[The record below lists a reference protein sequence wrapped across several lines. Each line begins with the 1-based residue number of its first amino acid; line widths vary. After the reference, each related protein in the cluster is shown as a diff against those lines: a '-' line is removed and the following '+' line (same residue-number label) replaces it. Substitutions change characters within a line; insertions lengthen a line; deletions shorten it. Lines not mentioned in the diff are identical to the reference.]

1 MLELNHTYFSICVSD
16 NDLDFTSEIT
26 LHDDG
31 ITIKTPGYY
40 KGKPHF
46 VKYEAITEVAVKEDS
61 ISLKVA
67 RTTLTLSGFD
77 KSLLSDIQQVI
88 SVGKTES
95 VSGSKLYRKWQRQ
108 EKAAEKKERIDAI
121 TEQRK
126 AETKAYKA
134 KRRAEHIDRALS
146 LAEDVFSD
154 KAADVANAK
163 IQSSIENLIIL
174 PGDTE
179 PVMAEKIQKL
189 FKAYNRAIHNDDV
202 DEEVA
207 ENILSDLDHSIQT
220 LQNAYPT
227 SKYCTMF
234 TDRLSKIL
242 DEQKAKNKKETR
254 LTIVGG
260 IIFAVA
266 AIIYYYKDIVNFFK

>member
-1 MLELNHTYFSICVSD
+1 MLELNHTYFSINDSD

-31 ITIKTPGYY
+31 VTIKTPGYY

-46 VKYEAITEVAVKEDS
+46 VKYEAISEVVVKGDS

-67 RTTLTLSGFD
+67 RTALTISGFD
-77 KSLLSDIQQVI
+77 KPFLSDIQQLI
-88 SVGKTES
+88 AVGKTEP
-95 VSGSKLYRKWQRQ
+95 VSESNLYKKWQRQ
-108 EKAAEKKERIDAI
+108 EKAAEEKERIDAI

-163 IQSSIENLIIL
+163 IQSSIENLIVL
-174 PGDTE
+174 PSDTE
-179 PVMAEKIQKL
+179 SVMAEKIQKL

-207 ENILSDLDHSIQT
+207 ENILNDLDHSIQT
-220 LQNAYPT
+220 LQNAYPN
-227 SKYCTMF
+227 SKYCAMF
-234 TDRLSKIL
+234 TDRLSKIV
-242 DEQKAKNKKETR
+242 DEQKAKNKKETY
-254 LTIVGG
+254 LTIVGC
-260 IIFAVA
+260 IILAIA